1 MYHLN
6 LENVESRNQENSGH
20 GIMDSGKS
28 VDQENS
34 GATILKPDKSWNW
47 YMVTRRVVE
56 LTSILFLGETGKIQ
70 ESQSTLEL
78 IET

>member
-28 VDQENS
+28 VDQEDS

-47 YMVTRRVVE
+47 YMETRRVVE
-56 LTSILFLGETGKIQ
+56 LTSILFLGETGKIP